1 MDPSTKLFDQV
12 RPAVVGKGLVPPSV
26 AETGLSER
34 VPVFHREYRRSKRSD
49 DFNPLLKLEI
59 APFLSISERPVHGH
73 VGLDAVTFDTAAV
86 PGYVSSHGD
95 HKPIAKS
102 KLECAMRIKPTGCFH
117 SHEGSETV
125 FFGKLCDHFRGAGAV
140 LIDHNHDLAVKLTR
154 AAAFGF
160 DDHTFFF
167 VVSHREWQD
176 PQFRFRNAAEV
187 RKPVGPASALFCAFP
202 IEAVADRAFVRSQI
216 AHEPNASES
225 AAGIASKI
233 DNKSLSRF

>member
-73 VGLDAVTFDTAAV
+73 VGLDAVTFHTAAV

-160 DDHTFFF
+160 DDHTFFL
-167 VVSHREWQD
+167 WY
-176 PQFRFRNAAEV
+176 
-187 RKPVGPASALFCAFP
+187 L
-202 IEAVADRAFVRSQI
+202 
-216 AHEPNASES
+216 
-225 AAGIASKI
+225 IASGKI
-233 DNKSLSRF
+233 PNFDFGMRPKCGSPSGPHLPSSVHFR